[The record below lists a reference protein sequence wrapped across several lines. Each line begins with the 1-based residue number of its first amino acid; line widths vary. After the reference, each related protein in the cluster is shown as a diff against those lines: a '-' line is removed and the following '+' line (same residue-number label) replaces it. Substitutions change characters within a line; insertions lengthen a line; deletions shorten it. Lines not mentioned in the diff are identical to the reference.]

1 MRTSAAEG
9 AVRPPAT
16 WKMLTIALL
25 GLLASLSIVSA
36 AGSVEQ
42 SLLAASSHQR
52 QERGSHRLE
61 ARFNRQR
68 RSRSASTIDNN
79 LGRSRKSRSTIVVDS
94 ALSIVG
100 KQNDTVTAFAREA
113 FKVKPGVNV
122 SDVLDADLMAKVKAN
137 LADNAHHSWVSGA
150 CKG

>member
-1 MRTSAAEG
+1 
-9 AVRPPAT
+9 
-16 WKMLTIALL
+16 MLTIVLL
-25 GLLASLSIVSA
+25 GLLASSSLVNA
-36 AGSVEQ
+36 EGSVDQ

-52 QERGSHRLE
+52 QERGLHRLE
-61 ARFNRQR
+61 ARFTRQR
-68 RSRSASTIDNN
+68 RSRNASGNDN

-113 FKVKPGVNV
+113 FKVKPGVRV
-122 SDVLDADLMAKVKAN
+122 SNVLDADLMAKVKAN

-150 CKG
+150 FISDYALCGRF